1 MGNLNALLAFQ
12 TAHIVLGHHIDT
24 KFAFSDRLLFPPE
37 SAFARLPLQHTDAD
51 DTEAS
56 KKTLELLSVKDLADG
71 QQYFGLYLQQLQAR
85 EKGLKALTTPQLG
98 DSLVKTDGTFWLQA
112 IISKS
117 PKLNNTDL
125 KQQAAEPL
133 NAYLRN
139 DPWTDQV
146 IKLNAAVEPLLSA
159 RDKLPFEITP
169 VSVNLAYWKPAA
181 DPDATS
187 GAAAPAAAPAAQPQ
201 P

>member
-1 MGNLNALLAFQ
+1 M
-12 TAHIVLGHHIDT
+12 
-24 KFAFSDRLLFPPE
+24 S
-37 SAFARLPLQHTDAD
+37 
-51 DTEAS
+51 
-56 KKTLELLSVKDLADG
+56 
-71 QQYFGLYLQQLQAR
+71 AR
-85 EKGLKALTTPQLG
+85 EKGLKALTNPQLG
-98 DSLVKTDGTFWLQA
+98 DSLVKLDGSFWMQG
-112 IISKS
+112 IVSKA

-146 IKLNAAVEPLLSA
+146 IKLNAAPEVLLSA

-169 VSVNLAYWKPAA
+169 ISVNLAYWKPPVDADAA
-181 DPDATS
+181 A
-187 GAAAPAAAPAAQPQ
+187 GAPAPAAAPTGQPQ

>member
-1 MGNLNALLAFQ
+1 MPM
-12 TAHIVLGHHIDT
+12 I
-24 KFAFSDRLLFPPE
+24 SRPP
-37 SAFARLPLQHTDAD
+37 R
-51 DTEAS
+51 
-56 KKTLELLSVKDLADG
+56 KTLELLNAKDLADG

-85 EKGLKALTTPQLG
+85 QKGLKALTTPQLG
-98 DSLVKTDGTFWLQA
+98 DSLVKTDGTFWMQA
-112 IISKS
+112 IVSKA

-133 NAYLRN
+133 NAFLRN

-169 VSVNLAYWKPAA
+169 VSVNLAYWKPAP
-181 DPDATS
+181 DPDAAA
-187 GAAAPAAAPAAQPQ
+187 GAAAPSAAPAQPQ